1 MKLNSQ
7 IIEEV
12 LKGTK
17 PKDYN
22 TQADRWFEFL
32 SSKITFPFDAV
43 VLHTESSGLSFGDIV
58 SVKKIDNLI
67 DMYGLLVEIRKGRK
81 KYIFPICDL
90 EVLDK
95 KSENYLLFDA
105 FLEWWMEHN

>member
-1 MKLNSQ
+1 MKHNSQ
-7 IIEEV
+7 IIKEV

-17 PKDYN
+17 AKDYDV
-22 TQADRWFEFL
+22 QSDKWFEFL
-32 SSKITFPFDAV
+32 SSKITFPFDAAILDSENPEV
-43 VLHTESSGLSFGDIV
+43 SIGDIV
-58 SVKKIDNLI
+58 TVKKIDGLI

-90 EVLDK
+90 EIIDT

-105 FLEWWMEHN
+105 FLEWWSENR